1 MPDSKNHLKCGD
13 SIGKALAKAIRAV
26 IGCHQ
31 KQADA
36 VFSALNGRPIPFDE
50 EQCEEGPSAG
60 KSAKEKLDAALAK
73 LGPSGK
79 DLCSAKQL
87 MQAAAR
93 ETTLFAGKTTTGSLD
108 ALNGQIYCDGTSS
121 VDFGGDDAGTID
133 ANGLTGKLKLKCA
146 DTVGR
151 ELGKLA
157 AAVTHCHQ
165 KQADAMFAGKGFV
178 EEVCE
183 ESDPAKHKSALEK
196 YRAAMTKLDGK
207 GLCQQACLSPANR
220 DTLGTSILSQI
231 ENANQVAYPCP

>member
-1 MPDSKNHLKCGD
+1 MTFGSGVLGGD
-13 SIGKALAKAIRAV
+13 ALAK
-26 IGCHQ
+26 H
-31 KQADA
+31 
-36 VFSALNGRPIPFDE
+36 GR
-50 EQCEEGPSAG
+50 
-60 KSAKEKLDAALAK
+60 
-73 LGPSGK
+73 
-79 DLCSAKQL
+79 
-87 MQAAAR
+87 
-93 ETTLFAGKTTTGSLD
+93 
-108 ALNGQIYCDGTSS
+108 
-121 VDFGGDDAGTID
+121 
-133 ANGLTGKLKLKCA
+133 LT
-146 DTVGR
+146 R

-231 ENANQVAYPCP
+231 ETANQVAYPCP